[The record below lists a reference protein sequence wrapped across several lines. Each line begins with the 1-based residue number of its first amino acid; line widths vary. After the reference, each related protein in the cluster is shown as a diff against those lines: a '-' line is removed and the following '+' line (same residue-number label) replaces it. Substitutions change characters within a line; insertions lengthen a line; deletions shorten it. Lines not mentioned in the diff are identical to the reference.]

1 MWVKTMARRGFFAQL
16 QHISRVAAQE
26 RARAEREAVRSHLA
40 AVRNAE
46 RAKMLAARSE
56 AQLLKAT
63 EAERRRLEKE
73 ARDAHLAAMEA
84 EVLERNS
91 NLVRIYDEIDSLLAS
106 TLGVDDF
113 VELSSLRVVPT
124 HPAFDRADLEIPA
137 PPPEPMP
144 DPVEPVLV
152 LPPPPSGL
160 ASFFGKKKFA
170 EATADARRAHEQ
182 ALTDWRIERRDVRA
196 RREAAEAARTRAEA
210 RRLEVLRSE
219 RNRYDQECAARE
231 ADAAERNAKL
241 DELIANLGYGTVDAV
256 QEYISIVLANS
267 VYPEH
272 FPVAH
277 EFEFDPT
284 TAELRLHVLVEA
296 PSALP
301 TIKSYKYS
309 KTADEIV
316 STSLSQKE
324 CRDRYAGAI
333 HQVAL
338 RSFHEVF
345 EADRRGLIKTVS
357 LEVGVNS
364 IDPATG
370 LRAYVPFVVA
380 GAERESFLGFDLSS
394 VVPALTL
401 GRLGAA
407 VSKNPYGLVAA
418 DRSGVRRS

>member
-1 MWVKTMARRGFFAQL
+1 
-16 QHISRVAAQE
+16 
-26 RARAEREAVRSHLA
+26 
-40 AVRNAE
+40 
-46 RAKMLAARSE
+46 
-56 AQLLKAT
+56 
-63 EAERRRLEKE
+63 
-73 ARDAHLAAMEA
+73 
-84 EVLERNS
+84 
-91 NLVRIYDEIDSLLAS
+91 
-106 TLGVDDF
+106 
-113 VELSSLRVVPT
+113 
-124 HPAFDRADLEIPA
+124 
-137 PPPEPMP
+137 
-144 DPVEPVLV
+144 
-152 LPPPPSGL
+152 
-160 ASFFGKKKFA
+160 
-170 EATADARRAHEQ
+170 
-182 ALTDWRIERRDVRA
+182 
-196 RREAAEAARTRAEA
+196 
-210 RRLEVLRSE
+210 
-219 RNRYDQECAARE
+219 
-231 ADAAERNAKL
+231 
-241 DELIANLGYGTVDAV
+241 
-256 QEYISIVLANS
+256 